1 MDAAAVKTGR
11 YKILIVEDDQTN
23 AMLLTQMLEA
33 ARGHFVVWTRN
44 GPLALKAVCDE
55 SFDVI
60 LMDIHM
66 PEMSGFE
73 SSRQIRQLG
82 YEVPIIALTSDA
94 TCIENEE
101 IKSSGINFT
110 VLKPFRF
117 KQLEAVIES
126 AVGLT

>member
-1 MDAAAVKTGR
+1 MDAQAMKTGR

-33 ARGHFVVWTRN
+33 ARGHSVVWTRSGN
-44 GPLALKAVCDE
+44 LALKAVCGE
-55 SFDVI
+55 RFDII

-94 TCIENEE
+94 TCVENDEV
-101 IKSSGINFT
+101 KRSGINLT
-110 VLKPFRF
+110 VLKPFKF
-117 KQLEAVIES
+117 KQLEAAIERAIGVI
-126 AVGLT
+126 